1 MGLLGASR
9 SNIKRSLEKYFNDR
23 LNLLESVS
31 INWEGLPFDNI
42 SKTEWVMPRIIDF
55 SPVYA
60 RQGSGTQYADDLNI
74 MFSVNIFV
82 KKSNM
87 TKSGREYALRD
98 IVAKHFRLGKTISIY
113 DYSGDG
119 STEVGTMKVR
129 DIITD
134 SVMPES
140 NEFYNY
146 VLTYILN
153 STALTTN
160 PT

>member
-23 LNLLESVS
+23 LNILEGIV

-42 SKTEWVMPRIIDF
+42 SKIEWLMPRILEFISD
-55 SPVYA
+55 YK
-60 RQGSGTQYADDLNI
+60 RQGSATEYADDLNI
-74 MFSVNIFV
+74 VFSVNIFV
-82 KKSNM
+82 KKSNI
-87 TKSGREYALRD
+87 TISGREYALRD
-98 IVAKHFRLGKTISIY
+98 IIVKHFRVGKTISIY

-134 SVMPES
+134 SMLPETEELYS
-140 NEFYNY
+140 YN
-146 VLTYILN
+146 LTFLIN
-153 STALTTN
+153 TTALTIKA
-160 PT
+160 